1 MTPTAHTR
9 LALLLGDPVAHSRS
23 PAIHNAAFRALGI
36 DAVYLASRVAPED
49 LGDAVAGLRALG
61 VLGANVTI
69 PHKQAILPHLDALT
83 PVAEAIGA
91 VNTVVPQPDGT
102 LLGTNTDAAG
112 FFEPLRPYADQLDGA
127 DQLNGAEA
135 VVFGAGGAAR
145 AVVYALL
152 TEVALPRLTL
162 VARSPA
168 KAKALADDFTDLDP
182 HRILAVRSNDD
193 ASAVVRSA
201 TLLVNATP
209 LGMHGTHEAA
219 TPWSNAADF
228 HAEQIAY
235 DLVYTPAETRFLREA
250 AARGATALGGIAML
264 IGQAAEAFRLWTGQ
278 TMPEALGFSILDG

>member
-1 MTPTAHTR
+1 MTPTAQTR

-23 PAIHNAAFRALGI
+23 PAIHNAAFEELGI
-36 DAVYLASRVAPED
+36 DAVYLAAHVRPDD
-49 LGDAVAGLRALG
+49 LGDAVVGLRALG

-69 PHKQAILPHLDALT
+69 PHKQSIIPHLDALT

-112 FFEPLRPYADQLDGA
+112 FFEPLRPYAERLDGA
-127 DQLNGAEA
+127 ET

-152 TEVALPRLTL
+152 TEVRVARLTL

-168 KAKALADDFTDLDP
+168 NAEALADDVAHLDP
-182 HRILAVRSNDD
+182 LGAVAVRADDD
-193 ASAVVRSA
+193 ASEAVQSA

-209 LGMHGTHEAA
+209 LGMHGAHEAE
-219 TPWSNAADF
+219 TPWSAAADF
-228 HAEQIAY
+228 HAAQIAY
-235 DLVYTPAETRFLREA
+235 DLVYAPAETRFLREA
-250 AARGATALGGIAML
+250 AAHGATPLGGMAML
-264 IGQAAEAFRLWTGQ
+264 VGQAAEAFRLWTGQ
-278 TMPEALGFSILDG
+278 TIPHAAVLRALTST

>member
-36 DAVYLASRVAPED
+36 DAVYLASRVAPDD

-112 FFEPLRPYADQLDGA
+112 FFEPLRPHTR
-127 DQLNGAEA
+127 QLNGAEA

-152 TEVALPRLTL
+152 TEVRLARLTL
-162 VARSPA
+162 VARAPA
-168 KAKALADDFTDLDP
+168 KATALADDFAQLDP
-182 HRILAVRSNDD
+182 RRLLAVLSNDD
-193 ASAVVRSA
+193 ASAAVQGA

-209 LGMHGTHEAA
+209 LGMHGAYEAE
-219 TPWSNAADF
+219 TPWPHAADF
-228 HAEQIAY
+228 HAGQIAY

-250 AARGATALGGIAML
+250 AARGATPLGGMAML
-264 IGQAAEAFRLWTGQ
+264 IGQAAEAFRLWTGR
-278 TMPEALGFSILDG
+278 TMPEDLGF

>member
-1 MTPTAHTR
+1 MTLAARTR

-23 PAIHNAAFRALGI
+23 PAIHNAAFAALGI
-36 DAVYLASRVAPED
+36 EAVYLAARVEASH

-61 VLGANVTI
+61 ALGANVTI
-69 PHKQAILPHLDALT
+69 PHKQAIVGHLDALT

-112 FFEPLRPYADQLDGA
+112 FFEPLRPHAGTLS
-127 DQLNGAEA
+127 GAEA

-152 TEVALPRLTL
+152 TEVRLARLTL

-168 KAKALADDFTDLDP
+168 KAERLAQSFAALDPNGVLHVAEPTHADDY
-182 HRILAVRSNDD
+182 VRD
-193 ASAVVRSA
+193 A

-209 LGMHGTHEAA
+209 LGMHGAHEAA
-219 TPWSNAADF
+219 TPWPAADF
-228 HAEQIAY
+228 RSGQLVY
-235 DLVYTPAETRFLREA
+235 DLVYAPAETRFLREA
-250 AARGATALGGIAML
+250 AARDATPLGGLAML
-264 IGQAAEAFRLWTGQ
+264 VGQAAEAFQLWTGQ
-278 TMPEALGFSILDG
+278 PMPLPPVYRALGA